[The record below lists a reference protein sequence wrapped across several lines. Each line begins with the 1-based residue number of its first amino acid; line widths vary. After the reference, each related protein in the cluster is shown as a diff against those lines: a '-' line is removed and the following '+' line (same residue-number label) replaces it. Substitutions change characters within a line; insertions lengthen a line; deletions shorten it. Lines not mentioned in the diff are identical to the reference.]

1 MEKLYQAFL
10 THVFDHP
17 ETEEAWFWDID
28 APEFKEGP
36 ETIAKL
42 VSLVFRRSGSDLQR
56 FSDRQVSDGLKY
68 ILDSACND
76 ISYIIRDGDFPMDVK
91 LDVIRSMWSLYT
103 DCFAKRCPPV
113 LGHRSEPSKSELSYI
128 CYMLWDVTG
137 LAYWPDAGKVE
148 AYRAITRLLD
158 DVLYLDNEAC
168 IESALHGL
176 GHIHTYSP
184 DIVEEIVERF
194 MTKRKDVRAQLYEYA
209 KAAKVGYVL

>member
-28 APEFKEGP
+28 APEFKGSP
-36 ETIAKL
+36 ETIARL
-42 VSLVFRRSGSDLQR
+42 VSLVFQRSGSDLQM
-56 FSDRQVSDGLKY
+56 FSDRQVNDGLKY

-76 ISYIIRDGDFPMDVK
+76 ISYVIRKGDFPLDVK
-91 LDVIRSMWSLYT
+91 LNVIRSMWPLYK
-103 DCFAKRCPPV
+103 DCFAKRCPSV
-113 LGHRSEPSKSELSYI
+113 LGHLSESSKSELSYI
-128 CYMLWDVTG
+128 CYMLWDVTS

-148 AYRAITRLLD
+148 AYDAIARLLD

-184 DIVEEIVERF
+184 DIVKDIVERF
-194 MTKRKDVRAQLYEYA
+194 IKNRKDVRVQLHEYA
-209 KAAKVGYVL
+209 KSVKVGYVL